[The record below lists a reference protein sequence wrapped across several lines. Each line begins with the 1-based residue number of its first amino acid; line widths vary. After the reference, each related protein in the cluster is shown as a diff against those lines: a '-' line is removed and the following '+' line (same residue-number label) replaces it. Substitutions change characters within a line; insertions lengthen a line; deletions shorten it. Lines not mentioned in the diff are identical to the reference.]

1 MSPPPDS
8 PQIVNAPA
16 YRADRGPLQQRM
28 FYNFADYGFTIPG
41 ALGDPF
47 EIVPITVDEDQAFLF
62 LFTREDIAQKRYSL
76 FNLHVFLKYSGS
88 LVDFAH
94 SRGESVSQITL
105 TNTKA
110 FGTSA
115 LAYDREILMC
125 DLFKGGEQVIDF
137 IGGKPDLLVRD
148 SHTYLTHRHAFI
160 YSGMIH
166 LPGDEA
172 RHNELRSI
180 LFNSITLV

>member
-8 PQIVNAPA
+8 PQIQNAPA
-16 YRADRGPLQQRM
+16 YRADRGPLQRRT
-28 FYNFADYGFTIPG
+28 FYDFADYGFTIPG
-41 ALGDPF
+41 ALGDVF
-47 EIVPITVDEDQAFLF
+47 EIVPSMVDEDQAFLF
-62 LFTREDIAQKRYSL
+62 LFPREDIAQKRYSL

-88 LVDFAH
+88 LADFAH
-94 SRGESVSQITL
+94 SRGESVSHIAL
-105 TNTKA
+105 TDTKA

-115 LAYDREILMC
+115 LTYDRQILMR

-137 IGGKPDLLVRD
+137 IGGQPDLLVRD

-166 LPGDEA
+166 LPGDEV
-172 RHNELRSI
+172 RHDELRNIIFSSI
-180 LFNSITLV
+180 SLV